1 VGQVYALVV
10 FLADDFVTLRSSSS
24 SSSSYGREESGRERG
39 GGRGDFEE
47 AEEEEQANKRRF
59 FRMASQL
66 PLDLQMVLC
75 NRVFGFSKDGISSK
89 NSEPGFRWL
98 ANPKTWETF

>member
-1 VGQVYALVV
+1 MGQVYALVV

-47 AEEEEQANKRRF
+47 AEEEEQGNKRRF

-75 NRVFGFSKDGISSK
+75 NRVFGSPKDIIHSRD
-89 NSEPGFRWL
+89 SEPGFRL
-98 ANPKTWETF
+98 LTRTTTWQ